1 MLMPHV
7 EVHVFWSAGAEPS
20 IGANPLDHKPL
31 SLRSGFLRDVLR
43 HVSVEIL
50 EGENSAP
57 FGTTEQD
64 DRQILRHKSEE
75 RPAIAETAK
84 GRPPLE
90 NNRRKVKNRT

>member
-7 EVHVFWSAGAEPS
+7 EIHVFWSAGGEPS
-20 IGANPLDHKPL
+20 IAANPLDHKPL

-57 FGTTEQD
+57 LTEQD
-64 DRQILRHKSEE
+64 DRQILQHKSEE

-84 GRPPLE
+84 R
-90 NNRRKVKNRT
+90 